1 VELST
6 GFDELSKLRG
16 TKEAS
21 SDRRRFIRAIIEEDT
36 PMTNIILCGGAGTRL
51 WPLSR
56 TLMPKQFARLLGDKS
71 LFYRTVERNLSL
83 CDSAIIVTGADQ
95 WFLAAADLAAITE
108 AKRPRRLSFVLEPVG
123 RNTAPAI
130 ALACLEL
137 DPQELV
143 LVSASDHH
151 IKDQASYGE
160 RVGAAAA
167 LAKEGYLVSFGIEP
181 SYPETGYGYLQADSA
196 RPLPGRDCYAV
207 KAFKEKPDAAAAV
220 RYLASG
226 DCLWNSGMFVFS
238 AGAYLAELKA
248 ADPAMHAACVAAHA
262 RAKRSADPKAG
273 YPLMSPLLEDMKA
286 VPANSV
292 DYAVME
298 KSSKVAVVRSG
309 FGWSDVGSYDALYEL
324 ADKDADGNAVNFNA
338 VNGDAPNAIAPG
350 GATEVPGFSSLGSN
364 GNLILSGRA
373 VAAVGVCDLIIVDS
387 GDALLVAQRG
397 SSQGVKAIVDRLK
410 AGGEKERALTHAHLT
425 VHRPWGSYTILDEGP
440 GFKVKRITV
449 SPGSRLSLQKHARRA
464 ERWVV
469 VGGVP
474 VITIEAERRPYAPGE
489 IAQIPLGAV
498 HRLENEGSVDAI
510 IIETQIGDYLGEDD
524 IVRLEDVYGRS

>member
-1 VELST
+1 
-6 GFDELSKLRG
+6 
-16 TKEAS
+16 
-21 SDRRRFIRAIIEEDT
+21 
-36 PMTNIILCGGAGTRL
+36 MTNIILCGGAGTRL

-71 LFYRTVERNLSL
+71 LFYRSVERNLSL
-83 CDSAIIVTGADQ
+83 CDGSIIVTNADQ
-95 WFLAAADLAAITE
+95 WFLAAADLAALPD
-108 AKRPRRLSFVLEPVG
+108 AARPRKLSFVLEPVG

-151 IKDQASYGE
+151 IKDQASYRE
-160 RVGAAAA
+160 RVEAAAA
-167 LAKEGYLVSFGIEP
+167 LAKEGYLVTFGIEP
-181 SYPETGYGYLQADSA
+181 GYPETGYGYLEADA
-196 RPLPGRDCYAV
+196 AKPLPGRACYAV
-207 KAFKEKPDAAAAV
+207 KAFKEKPDAVTAAQ
-220 RYLASG
+220 YLASG
-226 DCLWNSGMFVFS
+226 DYLWNSGMFVFS

-248 ADPAMHAACVAAHA
+248 AAPGMHAACLAAHA
-262 RAKRSADPKAG
+262 GAKRGADPKTG
-273 YPLMSPLLEDMKA
+273 YPLISPGLEDMKA
-286 VPANSV
+286 VPADSV

-298 KSSKVAVVRSG
+298 KSSKVATARSD
-309 FGWSDVGSYDALYEL
+309 FGWSDVGSYDAIYEL
-324 ADKDADGNAVNFNA
+324 ADKDANGNAVNGNA
-338 VNGDAPNAIAPG
+338 VAVAAGASGGSAAGPGAPG
-350 GATEVPGFSSLGSN
+350 APGFSSVESH
-364 GNLILSGRA
+364 GNLVLSERA
-373 VAAVGVCDLIIVDS
+373 VAAVGVENLIIVDS
-387 GDALLVAQRG
+387 GDALLVAKRG
-397 SSQGVKAIVDRLK
+397 SSQGVKAIVDTLK
-410 AGGEKERALTHAHLT
+410 AGGEAERALTHAHLT

-469 VGGVP
+469 TGGIP
-474 VITIEAERRPYAPGE
+474 IITIDAERRAYGLGE